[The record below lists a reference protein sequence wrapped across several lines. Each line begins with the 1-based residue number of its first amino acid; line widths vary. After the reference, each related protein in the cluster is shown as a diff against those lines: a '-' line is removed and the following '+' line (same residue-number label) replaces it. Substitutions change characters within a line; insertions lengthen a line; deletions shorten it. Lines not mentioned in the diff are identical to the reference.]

1 MFPSQARPV
10 TEETFPDANLI
21 QAVAICIS
29 VLIPTI
35 VQGISLPL
43 IKPGLESRPRTI
55 IIIRKLGF
63 FVFMKARINVSL
75 FFTLEAFFVLSASQS
90 TAIPVGISTVA
101 IGGEVIVPVI
111 PEGEARLVFAPKTP
125 PIVVWQLLIFTR
137 VICIVGLF
145 TIC

>member
-21 QAVAICIS
+21 R

-35 VQGISLPL
+35 AQGISLPL
-43 IKPGLESRPRTI
+43 IKPGLVPRPRTI

-63 FVFMKARINVSL
+63 FVFIKARVNVSL
-75 FFTLEAFFVLSASQS
+75 FFTLEAFFYASQS
-90 TAIPVGISTVA
+90 TAIPIGISTVA
-101 IGGEVIVPVI
+101 IGGQVIVPGI
-111 PEGEARLVFAPKTP
+111 PEGEARLVFAPKIP
-125 PIVVWQLLIFTR
+125 PIVVWRLLIFTR

-145 TIC
+145 FTIC